1 MGITDW
7 DAWMKEHHIYI
18 PTEEE
23 ARRAIEL
30 GQEKVKATEAKA
42 RQINCLREEASRQFE
57 AYKKLAADSR

>member
-18 PTEEE
+18 PTAEE

-30 GQEKVKATEAKA
+30 GQKQVKATSDKA
-42 RQINCLREEASRQFE
+42 RQINRLREEASRKFE
-57 AYKKLAADSR
+57 EYKKLAADSR